1 MPFLHHLRLLA
12 VGAFCAIGGVLP
24 AAAQTPT
31 ATLAIEVRDATD
43 AVMPDV
49 TVMLTN
55 RDSGIGRKGVTNQQ
69 GTLVVPLLTP
79 GTYLVAASK
88 VGFKTELLR
97 DVRLQASVKSAL
109 TIVLDPGGLDEQVD
123 VTANRTT
130 LVAGDSAVGTVI
142 DRDTMS
148 TLPVLERD
156 ALQ

>member
-1 MPFLHHLRLLA
+1 MPFLHHRHRLALGALVAVLA
-12 VGAFCAIGGVLP
+12 GTVP

-31 ATLAIEVRDATD
+31 ATLAIEVRDASD

-55 RDSGIGRKGVTNQQ
+55 RDSGIGRKGVTNAQ

-97 DVRLQASVKSAL
+97 DVRLQASV
-109 TIVLDPGGLDEQVD
+109 
-123 VTANRTT
+123 NH
-130 LVAGDSAVGTVI
+130 
-142 DRDTMS
+142 
-148 TLPVLERD
+148 
-156 ALQ
+156 